1 MKKLEEEEDGD
12 DSFWS
17 SAPPESIR
25 DDDDHDEILDH
36 KDIELSGGTKSW
48 LSNGVLVRQWTED
61 GRRRVLEW
69 ECDGWRGECPDC
81 LQRIVHVC
89 PDDAIFLQLSSEY

>member
-1 MKKLEEEEDGD
+1 MKTLEEEEDDD

-36 KDIELSGGTKSW
+36 DDIELSSGAKSW
-48 LSNGVLVRQWTED
+48 LSNGVLVREWTED
-61 GRRRVLEW
+61 GRRVLEW
-69 ECDGWRGECPDC
+69 ECDGWRGECPGC

-89 PDDAIFLQLSSEY
+89 PDDAIFLELSSEY

>member
-1 MKKLEEEEDGD
+1 MKKLEEEDDG

-25 DDDDHDEILDH
+25 DDDDYDEILDH
-36 KDIELSGGTKSW
+36 EDIELSGGTKSW
-48 LSNGVLVRQWTED
+48 LSNGVLVREWKED
-61 GRRRVLEW
+61 GRRVLEW

-89 PDDAIFLQLSSEY
+89 PDDAIFLELSSEY